1 MLKVAEA
8 PQTGSSVSFFSRLK
22 CSVCQEPYSKHEI
35 HTTCKK
41 CGKSLLV
48 DYFVRDFP
56 KESLQGRPANL
67 WRYREM
73 LPVLDSQ
80 FILNL
85 GEGFTPLLPVQNL
98 ANLVGIDNL
107 LIKDE
112 SLNPTG
118 SFKARGLA
126 LAISRA
132 HELRIKKCVI
142 PTAGNAGGAMAAYCA
157 KAGIEAHVFMPS
169 HTPDVFKKECQ
180 YFGAH
185 LHLVDGN
192 ISDCAKA
199 ITDIDEDW
207 FNVSTLKEPYR
218 VEGKKTMAYEI
229 VEQMNWQVPDVIIYP
244 TGGGTGLIGMW
255 KAFNEMEELG
265 WIGPERPRMVAVQA
279 ENCRPIVNAFTEGRR
294 DSDFYHNAST
304 IANGMCVPKAFAD
317 HLVLDAIYESN
328 GTAIAISDTEMIS
341 GIKKVGEHEGLFVA
355 PEGGS
360 LLIALEK
367 LLKSGWIGRE
377 DRVVLVNTGSGYK
390 YVQNI

>member
-1 MLKVAEA
+1 MLAVAEA
-8 PQTGSSVSFFSRLK
+8 PQTDSSVSFFSRLK
-22 CSVCQEPYSKHEI
+22 CSVCEEPYSKHEV
-35 HTTCKK
+35 HTTCKS

-48 DYFVRDFP
+48 DYFIRDFP
-56 KESLQGRPANL
+56 KELLTGRPANL

-80 FILNL
+80 FIINL
-85 GEGFTPLLPVQNL
+85 GEGFTPLIPVENL
-98 ANLVGIDNL
+98 ARVVGSETL

-118 SFKARGLA
+118 SFKARGLSM
-126 LAISRA
+126 AISRA
-132 HELRIKKCVI
+132 YELGIKRCVI

-157 KAGIEAHVFMPS
+157 KAGIEAHVFMPT
-169 HTPDVFKKECQ
+169 HTPEVFKKECQ

-185 LHLVDGN
+185 LELVDGN

-199 ITDIDEDW
+199 ITERDEDW

-229 VEQMNWQVPDVIIYP
+229 VEQMNWQVPEVIIYP

-255 KAFNEMEELG
+255 KAFDEMEELG

-279 ENCRPIVNAFTEGRR
+279 ENCRPIVDAFSKGRR
-294 DSDFYHNAST
+294 DSDFYENAST

-317 HLVLDAIYESN
+317 HLVLNAIYESK
-328 GTAIAISDTEMIS
+328 GTAIAISDEEMIQ
-341 GIKKVGEHEGLFVA
+341 GVKEIAKHEGLFVA

-360 LLIALEK
+360 LLIALKK
-367 LLKSGWIGRE
+367 LLKSQWIKRDE
-377 DRVVLVNTGSGYK
+377 RVVIVNTGSGYK
-390 YVQNI
+390 YVENL